1 MIVTIEI
8 TDETQL
14 EQVET
19 LRGDQSLE
27 EFIAVCFEDGLK
39 VAEFKRSQGK
49 RAADAVKHPLFL
61 FPEAKTEFKGLDE
74 AAIATALKEKDPADP
89 VTIELTRLVTA
100 YMAQVNDYARQHGNR
115 LPAAAHVN
123 PLKAP
128 IEKFAFQIAAGAIR
142 SAMQKACNASSTSS
156 AAA

>member
-8 TDETQL
+8 TDEKQL

-19 LRGDQSLE
+19 LRGDKSLE
-27 EFIAVCFEDGLK
+27 QFIAVCFEQGLK
-39 VAEFKRSQGK
+39 VAEFQRSQGK

-61 FPEAKTEFKGLDE
+61 FPEAKTEFKSLEE
-74 AAIATALKEKDPADP
+74 AAIATALKEKNPADP

-100 YMAQVNDYARQHGNR
+100 YMAQVNEYARQHGNK

-123 PLKAP
+123 TPKAP
-128 IEKFAFQIAAGAIR
+128 IEKIAFQIAAGAIR
-142 SAMQKACNASSTSS
+142 SAMQKAGNPAATS
-156 AAA
+156 AAAA